1 MKLTSQ
7 RLNILALSGDEVGL
21 LAADLASL
29 QAKLGLVYKGEAIIG
44 HLLEVT
50 KQQAKA
56 IAADNKNVLWN
67 TFWLFVLK
75 EENTAIGSAC
85 FKGAPDASGAVEIG
99 YGTNELFQNKG
110 YTSEAVGA
118 LCRWAFTQPDVKTV
132 LAETDKS
139 NLASHR
145 VLEKNGFVVSRQT
158 ADCLWWQVSA
168 LGIT

>member
-7 RLNILALSGDEVGL
+7 RLYIQALSGDEVGL
-21 LAADLASL
+21 LATDLASL

-50 KQQAKA
+50 KQQENV
-56 IAADNKNVLWN
+56 IAADTINVLWN

-75 EENTAIGSAC
+75 QENTAIGSAC

-99 YGTNELFQNKG
+99 YGTNALFQNKG

-118 LCRWAFTQPDVKTV
+118 LCRWAFTQPGVKTV
-132 LAETDKS
+132 LAETEKS
-139 NLASHR
+139 NLPSQR
-145 VLEKNGFVVSRQT
+145 VLQKNGFAVYRQT
-158 ADCLWWQVSA
+158 ADCLWWQISA
-168 LGIT
+168 PGIK